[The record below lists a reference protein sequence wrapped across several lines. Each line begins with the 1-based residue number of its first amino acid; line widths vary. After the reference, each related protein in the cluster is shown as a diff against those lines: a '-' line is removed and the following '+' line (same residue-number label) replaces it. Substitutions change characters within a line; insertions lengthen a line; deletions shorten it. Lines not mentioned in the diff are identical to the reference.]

1 MESYGTVELKPYQI
15 GEILAALMEMRRLAR
30 KHGDR
35 FVVET
40 CDDFIDEFHED
51 KIEVGSYPE
60 YLRKLLLEKM
70 MFYKDNTSKEGRAMF
85 RAYQK
90 MVKQYQIIAYYF
102 MRYIKAA

>member
-1 MESYGTVELKPYQI
+1 MESYGTVGLKPYQI

-35 FVVET
+35 FVVEI
-40 CDDFIDEFHED
+40 CDDFIDEFHEE

-60 YLRKLLLEKM
+60 CLRRLLLEKM
-70 MFYKDNTSKEGRAMF
+70 ISYKENTSKEGRSMF

-90 MVKQYQIIAYYF
+90 MVKQYQVIAYYL
-102 MRYIKAA
+102 MRFIKAA